1 MLDRAAM
8 ELFGTPV
15 SLETN
20 AAFVAD
26 TTPGALDALAER
38 LFHRPGPEIHA
49 WAGPLKSGPT
59 TFRVLPADPEAS
71 K

>member
-1 MLDRAAM
+1 MLYRVAM

-20 AAFVAD
+20 AAFIAD

-49 WAGPLKSGPT
+49 
-59 TFRVLPADPEAS
+59 
-71 K
+71 